1 MTSVAAV
8 LSAKYLLLITIFA
21 NVQIASGDACGHG
34 AARNAARDVH
44 GELKSVFLARGVS
57 AVLTLVL
64 VIPVAAALRKG
75 DVAKASALI
84 IAVFV
89 CAFICELLGRTIPL
103 DASVPLRDV
112 IHYFAIPQTF

>member
-1 MTSVAAV
+1 M
-8 LSAKYLLLITIFA
+8 
-21 NVQIASGDACGHG
+21 
-34 AARNAARDVH
+34 
-44 GELKSVFLARGVS
+44 FLARGVF

-89 CAFICELLGRTIPL
+89 CAFICELLGQTILL

-112 IHYFAIPQTF
+112 IHYFAILQTF

>member
-44 GELKSVFLARGVS
+44 GELKSLFLARGVF
-57 AVLTLVL
+57 AVLT
-64 VIPVAAALRKG
+64 
-75 DVAKASALI
+75 
-84 IAVFV
+84 
-89 CAFICELLGRTIPL
+89 L